1 MGQLEERD
9 SFVFYK
15 SFYDAIISIPDV
27 ETQMEI
33 FKVLCEYSFTGNIP
47 EINNGNVRALFIV
60 MKPVVDKANNR
71 YKANVENGKKGGL
84 MNSRLI
90 VKLVEALG
98 VEVKDFVYAEKAY
111 LDEVDRINGINRD
124 E

>member
-1 MGQLEERD
+1 MASKRNKD
-9 SFVFYK
+9 FKFVYRTYLAQFRQNAGLSQVK
-15 SFYDAIISIPDV
+15 LAKAIGMLP
-27 ETQMEI
+27 
-33 FKVLCEYSFTGNIP
+33 CEYNLI
-47 EINNGNVRALFIV
+47 
-60 MKPVVDKANNR
+60 
-71 YKANVENGKKGGL
+71 ENGKKGGL

>member
-1 MGQLEERD
+1 ML
-9 SFVFYK
+9 
-15 SFYDAIISIPDV
+15 P
-27 ETQMEI
+27 
-33 FKVLCEYSFTGNIP
+33 CEYNLI
-47 EINNGNVRALFIV
+47 
-60 MKPVVDKANNR
+60 
-71 YKANVENGKKGGL
+71 ENGKKGGL